1 MREEE
6 PRLRAQYQRA
16 VVTIASDGA
25 ATDGN
30 IEDAMRPL
38 RDLPVWCVVRLCT
51 DDDQVVEYWNNI
63 DEDLELDMDVLD
75 DLSGEVS

>member
-30 IEDAMRPL
+30 IEHAMRPL